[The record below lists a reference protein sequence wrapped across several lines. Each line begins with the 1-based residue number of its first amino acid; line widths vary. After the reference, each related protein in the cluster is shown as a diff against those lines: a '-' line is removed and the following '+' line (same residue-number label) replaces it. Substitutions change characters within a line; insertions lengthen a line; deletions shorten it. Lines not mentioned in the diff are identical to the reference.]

1 MGVDGEIGQRV
12 AANGGQDGIGVLRD
26 HLHVAVKQHPVARQR
41 LIAVAQRMPAL
52 MCLRVLQ
59 DGNDAGRVG
68 VGVHRDVG
76 PVVQRPG
83 VARSARHPALPA
95 DDLGP
100 QLKGHAGEGGA
111 GLAVVSTVSAVPLPD
126 QRFHLGRCF
135 GLGQPQVVRGD
146 ADDGRAHGRVIRLRR
161 LRRTG
166 GLVERRQRDG
176 HAGRRGDLIRG
187 TGDEGEAGNRP
198 AGAEADERRRL
209 LPPRLTR
216 GIHRVT
222 FFHGSVGRLSLRS
235 RAKRPRTEPQEI
247 GGLKDWSARGS

>member
-12 AANGGQDGIGVLRD
+12 AANGGQDAIGVLRD

-52 MCLRVLQ
+52 MCLGVLQ

-68 VGVHRDVG
+68 VRVHPGVG

-83 VARSARHPALPA
+83 VARSARQPALPA

-100 QLKGHAGEGGA
+100 QLKGHAREGGA
-111 GLAVVSTVSAVPLPD
+111 GLAVVSTVRAVLLPD
-126 QRFHLGRCF
+126 QRLHLGRCF
-135 GLGQPQVVRGD
+135 GLGEPQVVGGD
-146 ADDGRAHGRVIRLRR
+146 ADDGRAHRRVIRLRR
-161 LRRTG
+161 PGR
-166 GLVERRQRDG
+166 LVQRRQRDG
-176 HAGRRGDLIRG
+176 DAGRRGDLIRG
-187 TGDEGEAGNRP
+187 TGDEGEACNRP

-209 LPPRLTR
+209 LPPRLTGGVQESPSSTIR
-216 GIHRVT
+216 LAG
-222 FFHGSVGRLSLRS
+222 LSLRS
-235 RAKRPRTEPQEI
+235 HAKRPRTEPQEI